1 MTNIS
6 LNIQNRPIK
15 AKTKFN
21 LSTVILHAIMIFIC
35 VVTFTP
41 LLITIFAAFKSA
53 PQIAVDFP
61 LKPPTSFYIENFKYA
76 MKEGNFLLGLKNSFI
91 LVFISLVLNIVI
103 GTTSAFILARFE
115 FKAKK
120 LIMGLFMIGLVLPG
134 VITEISRFVL
144 IKHLGVYNSFFA
156 PILIYSATDMLQLYI
171 YTQFLETIPVTLD
184 ESVRVDG
191 GSTWTIFSRIIFPLL
206 LPATATIGIVK
217 CINVLNDMYIP
228 YLYMPSA
235 KLRTLTTILMD
246 FNSAITGKM
255 QYLSAA
261 VIIVALPTILIYLF
275 FQKYIFA
282 GIVSGAVK
290 E

>member
-6 LNIQNRPIK
+6 LNIENKPIK
-15 AKTKFN
+15 TKTKVNF
-21 LSTVILHAIMIFIC
+21 SAVILHAIMIFIC
-35 VVTFTP
+35 VLAFTP
-41 LLITIFAAFKSA
+41 LLITVFTAFKSP
-53 PQIAVDFP
+53 PQIAADFP

-91 LVFISLVLNIVI
+91 LVLISLVLNIVI

-120 LIMGLFMIGLVLPG
+120 LIMGLFMIGLILPG
-134 VITEISRFVL
+134 VITEISRFIL
-144 IKHLGVYNSFFA
+144 IKHLGAYNSFFA

-171 YTQFLETIPVTLD
+171 YTQFLETIPISLD

-261 VIIVALPTILIYLF
+261 IIIVALPTILIFLF
-275 FQKYIFA
+275 FQKYVFA
-282 GIVSGAVK
+282 GIVAGAVK